1 MVTQNNRIRR
11 YLHALG
17 APAAGILLMAAL
29 QAAGLAHSLRYDRQ
43 AILDGE
49 VWRLLSGN
57 LVHLGWSHLWLNA
70 FGLLLVWLL
79 FGPLLPSSV
88 WLLQAAWA
96 SLAVGLGLLWFDPG
110 LHWYVGLSGTLHG
123 LFVVGVLEESRTDK
137 GFAVL
142 VFAVFVAKLA
152 WEQAYGP
159 MPGSE
164 HTAGGPVVV
173 NAHLYGT
180 FGGLLGYAIRTAVG
194 RFISRVRSTR

>member
-96 SLAVGLGLLWFDPG
+96 SLAV
-110 LHWYVGLSGTLHG
+110 
-123 LFVVGVLEESRTDK
+123 
-137 GFAVL
+137 
-142 VFAVFVAKLA
+142 
-152 WEQAYGP
+152 
-159 MPGSE
+159 
-164 HTAGGPVVV
+164 
-173 NAHLYGT
+173 
-180 FGGLLGYAIRTAVG
+180 
-194 RFISRVRSTR
+194 